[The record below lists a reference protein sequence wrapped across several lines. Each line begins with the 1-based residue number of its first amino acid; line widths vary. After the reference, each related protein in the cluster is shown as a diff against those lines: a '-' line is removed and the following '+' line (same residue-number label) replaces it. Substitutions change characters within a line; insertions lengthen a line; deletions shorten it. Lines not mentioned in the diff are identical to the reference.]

1 MILLFHYGAK
11 DLVIFLKVCNTPHD
25 YIKVTIGTNSIVINS
40 VSVFGVVTLN
50 VREYQHI
57 IITGLNQV
65 IIAIYVNRPKFSTN
79 INTSIYSVDYEIT
92 LKTDVKY
99 YDLHILSNE
108 VKISN
113 YVQYVNSIDI
123 T

>member
-1 MILLFHYGAK
+1 
-11 DLVIFLKVCNTPHD
+11 VIFLKVCNTPHD